1 VRREVNHA
9 LNEWLRERRQ
19 RRQACSATQTVTRA
33 WGEDTP
39 SEPESLEE
47 DEEDQE
53 EEGEVILPPPPAPL
67 HEALPMLRDIF
78 RRHSRIAVGACWQ
91 KLTRIETRLST
102 SSPP

>member
-53 EEGEVILPPPPAPL
+53 EEGEVILPPPLL
-67 HEALPMLRDIF
+67 HCMRLFPCLETSFAGIRG
-78 RRHSRIAVGACWQ
+78 SRSAHAG
-91 KLTRIETRLST
+91 KN
-102 SSPP
+102 